1 MPISGYRRRG
11 GERRRTARVIMSV
24 PLRVDGE
31 SVGGEK
37 FTAHTSTHTLSQHG
51 CLFPL
56 EQDVILDQAL
66 VLMHEYTRQSIQCRV
81 VSTRRQRDGKKY
93 VGVEF
98 IPANPDFWRMAFS
111 KPGARSL
118 KRIG

>member
-1 MPISGYRRRG
+1 MPASSFRRG
-11 GERRRTARVIMSV
+11 GRERRRTARVTMSV

-31 SVGGEK
+31 TLAGEK
-37 FTAHTSTHTLSQHG
+37 FTDSTRTLSVSQHG

-56 EQDVILDQAL
+56 EQNVIVDQAL

-81 VSTRRQRDGKKY
+81 VSARRHRDGKKY

-118 KRIG
+118 KRF